1 MFDNITQDLS
11 AFTKD
16 GSTVAKLKCVLISHT
31 FHLVMLY
38 RLGCFLSKMPV
49 LGSLLRVVLEYLIR
63 VLYASDISLKSQI
76 GSGLMIMV
84 TTL

>member
-1 MFDNITQDLS
+1 
-11 AFTKD
+11 
-16 GSTVAKLKCVLISHT
+16 
-31 FHLVMLY
+31 MLY